1 MGIKEIKEICMK
13 PVTTEQEDR
22 TIIYWYIIYNR
33 GIQVPQTITAKIN
46 DRDMFNTNVNI
57 AKSYFKTFIYD

>member
-1 MGIKEIKEICMK
+1 MK

-33 GIQVPQTITAKIN
+33 GIQVPQIITAKIN
-46 DRDMFNTNVNI
+46 DRDMFNTNVNT

>member
-1 MGIKEIKEICMK
+1 MK